1 MLPQNPHPLQKA
13 LFCQPVGANE
23 VVCSIER
30 FDLLAVTTS
39 LKESTKGEIVQCRG
53 GRLTS
58 LDASLAQC
66 FAF

>member
-1 MLPQNPHPLQKA
+1 MLPHNPHPLQKA

-39 LKESTKGEIVQCRG
+39 LMESTKGEIGQWTLS
-53 GRLTS
+53 RLS
-58 LDASLAQC
+58 PPL
-66 FAF
+66 